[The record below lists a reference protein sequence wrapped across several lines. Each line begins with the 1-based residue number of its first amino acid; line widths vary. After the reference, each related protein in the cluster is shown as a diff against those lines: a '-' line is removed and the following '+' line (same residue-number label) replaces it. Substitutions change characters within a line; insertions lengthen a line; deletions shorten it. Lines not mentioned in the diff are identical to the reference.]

1 MATTFDETGDDNS
14 VSGWSMPSYM
24 SGAANHS
31 TGNLNSSWSDDL
43 STTEKV
49 GYFAK
54 SAAISGI
61 NGFYNTAV
69 WAGNLFSSEEAV
81 YRDTREYVASFD
93 EDMGK
98 YYEENRQAAD
108 LVGFLVSSFVPG
120 LGGVKVLNAG
130 TKALAMA
137 NEGRAGINMANA
149 LGIIPGSRE
158 ALVRTAVAE
167 AATTSR
173 AYSIANASTAR
184 AIGAGFGEQ
193 AVQAL
198 AFETAVA
205 ATMHKNPILDGMD
218 TGDLIKNIFVGAAL
232 GGAIGG
238 SINAA
243 TTVFK
248 VKGAI
253 KNVDQLTSDVT
264 QIRTGVAGTSA
275 SDDFLIIRNDLEHT
289 RINAKDG
296 VDQPHWDELVERK
309 YQQADNLMRSKV
321 TQLTGGD
328 ATLGNVIYDGI
339 ANDSSTAITGKMLG
353 LVEIAPLSKMGQL
366 TKKYD
371 LNRVIDELDQGVTP
385 ESLGNGVRY
394 MRAWGDDMG
403 RLTDD
408 APTPYLTDALSPGQ
422 TIKFS
427 ANKVIVGGDESYAI
441 NLGKDWAPSLSNSRE
456 AMARTQWAYS
466 KDVPPL
472 SVPKGEELLSV
483 GIHDIPVL
491 TKAWREGFTDIRITD
506 ATGET
511 LGEITTPKQLL
522 GYIKSAKINVTDEMS
537 NQMLTKGKL
546 PEESIDS
553 IAYVT
558 DTPVGFITGAQVA
571 ERVEDSLFYLGNAQK
586 SYYNKVHANTPNP
599 PDLESVTPWTRP
611 QNYAM
616 VYDLDRVASV
626 DNFGVEAMVQIAQR
640 QKLQAES
647 NNLAV
652 SFAMGSD
659 AALLPSMKDQVVK
672 EFDRT
677 GAGPGFM
684 SYANG
689 GYGSAQSFFE
699 FVGKWTNAQK
709 LKATETVSNT
719 FNNIAQQ
726 LKQSPESVTRLA
738 TIMQQVRNSGEHY
751 VLNDTGTGLLLR
763 KIRDRELAIANGR
776 EASDISIPPGVK
788 EEISFQGDELVAQF
802 AATHIA
808 SNSSRLSKQNVMR
821 HSQGMYDDFDPN
833 TFYPP
838 QPNPDRFKFHAFV
851 VDDSKAISDY
861 NSTMLYATDAG
872 NLERQI
878 AEARRQGFSVYTKAE
893 TADYYKARGQYEYS
907 KGLNENLIDS
917 RLSRGGTSAPA
928 FPLTG
933 RPEEVVDDLLL
944 WHIKKE
950 QGLVREA
957 VELKYSNEFG
967 VLRRMGEQYT
977 QLATSTRTPSIFASR
992 QVKNPFEE
1000 YINLALDKPLNYKYP
1015 LWNTINQ
1022 SVSAASD
1029 RVWSAV
1035 GRVWKDAKSPYDL
1048 EATNKILGDYGLN
1061 VAATE
1066 AQLQAWTNHPA
1077 GSNALQKFIRS
1088 QNSMLSTLILRL
1100 DPINALNNAIG
1111 SNVLLGAEAASVTRA
1126 IAAGDSRAV
1135 GELAEL
1141 TRIQLPGTGDPI
1153 AAPSKLIANAYRNFF
1168 TNHDELVKKYE
1179 GLGINVN
1186 LSKQFKMMVDDLTLD
1201 GTETAAQMDSKV
1213 QRAFTK
1219 LKGMG
1224 DAGEKW
1230 TGNRFAESM
1239 NRYVTANV
1247 MDQITSVAVKAG
1259 VMDQK
1264 TANTYINT
1272 FLNRVQGNLVANQRP
1287 QIFTGP
1293 VGQAIGLFQSYQ
1305 FNIMQQLLRHVGE
1318 GHTKDALTL
1327 LGLQGSIYG
1336 MNGLP
1341 AFQAVNTHIIG
1352 TASGNVNHTDAY
1364 SSTYNLAGKAAGDW
1378 ITYGLASNMFI
1389 HPDLKINLY
1398 SRGDINPRSITV
1410 VPTNLAEVPIAS
1422 AYARFFTGMKDT
1434 MSNVGMGGDLW
1445 NSFLG
1450 GVEQSSVNRPLA
1462 GLARVVRGVENGV
1475 VFSQSGQGNIVA
1487 ANDLYSLANLSRLSG
1502 AKPFDEAV
1510 TQDAVFR
1517 IQSYSRA
1524 DTAKRTALGKAVRT
1538 VITGGGDPTAEQM
1551 ETFQEK
1557 YVKIGGKQEE
1567 FTKWYMDQLK
1577 AASTSQANKIVENQK
1592 KSQYSQY
1599 LSAITGGRV
1608 FNTPAQIMMEG
1619 NASLE
1624 E

>member
-1 MATTFDETGDDNS
+1 MATTFDEDQNENEGT
-14 VSGWSMPSYM
+14 SGWSMPSYM

-31 TGNLNSSWSDDL
+31 TGNLNSSWSDEL
-43 STTEKV
+43 STLDKI
-49 GYFAK
+49 GYFAS

-61 NGFYNTAV
+61 NGFYNTGV

-108 LVGFLVSSFVPG
+108 LVGFLVSSFIPG

-149 LGIIPGSRE
+149 LGILPGSRE

-173 AYSIANASTAR
+173 AYSIANAATAR
-184 AIGAGFGEQ
+184 AVGAGFGEQ
-193 AVQAL
+193 AIQAL

-205 ATMHKNPILDGMD
+205 ATMHKNPILSDMD

-243 TTVFK
+243 TTIFK

-253 KNVDQLTSDVT
+253 KNVDELTSDVT

-275 SDDFLIIRNDLEHT
+275 SDDFLIVRNDLEHT

-296 VDQPHWDELVERK
+296 VDQSHWDELVERK
-309 YQQADNLMRSKV
+309 YQQADNIMRGKV
-321 TQLTGGD
+321 TQLAGGD
-328 ATLGNVIYDGI
+328 SALGNLIYDGI
-339 ANDSSTAITGKMLG
+339 ANDSSAAITAKMLG
-353 LVEIAPLSKMGQL
+353 LAEIAPLSKMGQL

-371 LNRVIDELDQGVTP
+371 LNKVVDDLNPDDT
-385 ESLGNGVRY
+385 LTHGVRY
-394 MRAWGDDMG
+394 LRSWGDDMG
-403 RLTDD
+403 KLSDD
-408 APTPYLTDALSPGQ
+408 VPTPYLTDSLAPGQ
-422 TIKFS
+422 SIKFT
-427 ANKVIVGGDESYAI
+427 ARGINVGGNESYSVK
-441 NLGKDWAPSLSNSRE
+441 LGEYWAPSLQHSRE
-456 AMARTQWAYS
+456 AMARNQWAYAPE
-466 KDVPPL
+466 VPAL
-472 SVPKGEELLSV
+472 SVPKGDTLLSV
-483 GIHDIPVL
+483 GEFDIPVL
-491 TKAWREGFTDIRITD
+491 TKAYREGFTDVRLLD
-506 ATGET
+506 EAGEVV
-511 LGEITTPKQLL
+511 GEITTPKQLL
-522 GYIKSAKINVTDEMS
+522 ETIKSAKVRLTDQMS
-537 NQMLTKGKL
+537 DAMLTKGKL

-558 DTPVGFITGAQVA
+558 DTPVGFITGGQVA
-571 ERVEDSLFYLGNAQK
+571 ENTEDAIFYLRNAQR
-586 SYYNKVHANTPNP
+586 SYYNKVHANTTNP
-599 PDLESVTPWTRP
+599 PDIDSVTPWTRP

-616 VYDLDRVASV
+616 VYDLERVNGV
-626 DNFGVEAMVQIAQR
+626 DNFGVEAMVQIVQR
-640 QKLQAES
+640 QKLQTSTNEF
-647 NNLAV
+647 AV
-652 SFAMGSD
+652 ANAMGSD
-659 AALLPSMKDQVVK
+659 AALLPSMQDRVVK

-699 FVGKWTNAQK
+699 FVGKWTQGQK
-709 LKATETVSNT
+709 LKATDKISNT
-719 FNNIAQQ
+719 FNNIAQS
-726 LKQSPESVTRLA
+726 LKEAPESVTRLA
-738 TIMQQVRNSGEHY
+738 TIIQQVRNSGEHY
-751 VLNDTGTGLLLR
+751 VLNDTGSGLLLR

-776 EASDISIPPGVK
+776 EAADISIPPGVK
-788 EEISFQGDELVAQF
+788 EEILFNDPLVAEF

-808 SNSSRLSKQNVMR
+808 TNSSRLSKQNAMR

-851 VDDSKAISDY
+851 VDDSKVISDY
-861 NSTMLYATDAG
+861 NSTMLYANDAG
-872 NLERQI
+872 NLEKQI

-907 KGLNENLIDS
+907 KGLNENQIDS

-933 RPEEVVDDLLL
+933 RPEEIVDDLLL

-950 QGLVREA
+950 QGMVREA

-967 VLRRMGEQYT
+967 ILRRMGEQYT
-977 QLATSTRTPSIFASR
+977 QVATSTRTPSIFSSKV
-992 QVKNPFEE
+992 VKNPFQE
-1000 YINLALDKPLNYKYP
+1000 YIDLALDKPLNDKYP

-1048 EATNKILGDYGLN
+1048 EQTNKILGEYGLN

-1088 QNSMLSTLILRL
+1088 QNSMLSTLVLRL
-1100 DPINALNNAIG
+1100 DPINALNNAVG
-1111 SNVLLGAEAASVTRA
+1111 SNVLLGAETAAVTRA
-1126 IAAGDSRAV
+1126 IQAGDARAV

-1141 TRIQLPGTGDPI
+1141 TKIQLPGTDDAI
-1153 AAPSKLIANAYRNFF
+1153 AAPSKLIANAYKNFF

-1179 GLGINVN
+1179 GLGVDVN
-1186 LSKQFKMMVDDLTLD
+1186 LAKQFKMMVDDLTLD
-1201 GTETAAQMDSKV
+1201 GTETAAQMDSKLK
-1213 QRAFTK
+1213 QAFTK

-1247 MDQITSVAVKAG
+1247 MDQITSVAVRAG

-1327 LGLQGSIYG
+1327 LGLQGAIYG

-1341 AFQAVNTHIIG
+1341 AFQAINTHIIG
-1352 TASGNVNHTDAY
+1352 NASGNVNHTDAY
-1364 SSTYNLAGKAAGDW
+1364 SSIYNAAGKSAGDW
-1378 ITYGLASNMFI
+1378 LTYGLASNFFI

-1410 VPTNLAEVPIAS
+1410 VPTNLAEIPIAS
-1422 AYARFFTGMKDT
+1422 AYARFFGGMKDT

-1462 GLARVVRGVENGV
+1462 GLARVVRGAETGV

-1487 ANDLYSLANLSRLSG
+1487 ANDLYSLANLARLSG

-1517 IQSYSRA
+1517 VQAYSRA
-1524 DTAKRTALGKAVRT
+1524 DTEKRTKLGKAIRT
-1538 VITGGGDPTAEQM
+1538 VITGGGTPTAEQM
-1551 ETFQEK
+1551 ETFQEN

-1567 FTKWYMDQLK
+1567 FTKWYMNQLK

-1599 LSAITGGRV
+1599 MSAITGGRV
-1608 FNTPAQIMMEG
+1608 FNTPSDIMRE
-1619 NASLE
+1619 NASLSE
-1624 E
+1624 EE